1 MDVVVAGITADL
13 EGLARQRTARLDDPT
28 SLAHILFGMLHAG
41 PESSHGAA
49 RCIVAFNSATLNDM
63 LHKLGAIP
71 LLVRLLHVDASS
83 YAGTRAIWTLNRRKS
98 NIDNATA
105 SAIKNTTRDA
115 GAIEPLVAL
124 LQSTNLAV
132 ASDSAS
138 ALGTICRDN
147 SRNKDTA
154 FAAGALPPLIAL
166 LQCSAER
173 HADALK
179 AKRAAAGSIQVISK
193 AGPVAENALLD
204 GVFSRMPLAL
214 DFYGSEKLVC
224 SLKMIAWTRCE
235 EAIKRLRVRRQSP

>member
-1 MDVVVAGITADL
+1 MAGITADL

-115 GAIEPLVAL
+115 GP
-124 LQSTNLAV
+124 
-132 ASDSAS
+132 
-138 ALGTICRDN
+138 GRDVG
-147 SRNKDTA
+147 RVPT
-154 FAAGALPPLIAL
+154 
-166 LQCSAER
+166 
-173 HADALK
+173 
-179 AKRAAAGSIQVISK
+179 RAMVK
-193 AGPVAENALLD
+193 
-204 GVFSRMPLAL
+204 GVPS
-214 DFYGSEKLVC
+214 
-224 SLKMIAWTRCE
+224 
-235 EAIKRLRVRRQSP
+235 RLRVSGRFEAYLYAVYRACTRLGKAPDVLRTTSMCDWSALAARVEPPHTDCALRLPF